1 MITKQKVKERQKN
14 INKLKTYL
22 KQNGKCKTDRQNSP
36 RGTVR

>member
-22 KQNGKCKTDRQNSP
+22 KQNGECKINRQNGSN
-36 RGTVR
+36 RTNR